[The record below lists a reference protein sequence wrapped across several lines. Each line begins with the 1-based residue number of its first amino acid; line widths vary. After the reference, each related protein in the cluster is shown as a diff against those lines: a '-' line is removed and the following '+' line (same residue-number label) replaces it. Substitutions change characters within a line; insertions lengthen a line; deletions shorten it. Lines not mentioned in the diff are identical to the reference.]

1 MLDKAARPSISNIIW
16 ILLSDTICQL
26 NQFNTNSETAMLSN
40 NDIIDV
46 AVAFDIDIVLG
57 KL

>member
-46 AVAFDIDIVLG
+46 AVAFAIDIVLG